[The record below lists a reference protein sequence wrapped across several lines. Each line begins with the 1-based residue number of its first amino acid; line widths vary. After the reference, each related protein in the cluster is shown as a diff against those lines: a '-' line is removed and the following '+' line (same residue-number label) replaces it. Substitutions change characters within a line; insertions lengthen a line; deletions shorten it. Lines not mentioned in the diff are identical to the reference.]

1 MKKLTLFKGLL
12 ILLSSLFLIFFITC
26 GCFYIMC
33 VYTPLFEMV
42 KNNERNI
49 EKLEN
54 DEILNGVLEI
64 IPEGEKIIVGEQN
77 YIMSP
82 EGKLEETNN

>member
-1 MKKLTLFKGLL
+1 
-12 ILLSSLFLIFFITC
+12 
-26 GCFYIMC
+26 MC

>member
-1 MKKLTLFKGLL
+1 
-12 ILLSSLFLIFFITC
+12 
-26 GCFYIMC
+26 MC

-54 DEILNGVLEI
+54 DEILSGILKI
-64 IPEGEKIIVGEQN
+64 IPEGEKIMIGDQN

-82 EGKLEETNN
+82 EGKLEIIEN